1 MLMALWRIVLRSL
14 LLAVSTLLTLEL
26 GLQVWAVY
34 ATSWARDAEVAA
46 PVRILCIGDSHTF
59 GSGVADDESY
69 PAQLQ
74 QRLDAVS
81 PGRFA
86 VINLG
91 QPGMSA
97 VQMRNRIA
105 SETAR
110 YAPDLVILWGG
121 VNDDWNLRELSAGEA
136 SWVQRLD
143 GWATRS
149 RVYRFVR
156 VWQHDRRL
164 DREVATVR
172 AGGMH
177 QLAPR
182 PRAEEATRVAET
194 ATPGRP
200 KKRRDPFAHH
210 APVPGGEGRV
220 FEAHEATLAQ
230 LRAAGI
236 PVVAVRYPLEIGPFG
251 AANRALDS
259 LAEMYELPVVDAAE
273 AVSRVPAGELEW
285 TWGAH
290 PNAPVYA
297 ELANDLVPYVL
308 ELTGDAAA
316 VEARTTPPRAR

>member
-1 MLMALWRIVLRSL
+1 MLIPLRRIVLRSL
-14 LLAVSTLLTLEL
+14 LVVVSTLLTLEL
-26 GLQVWAVY
+26 GLQVWALY
-34 ATSWARDAEVAA
+34 ATTWARDASVTA
-46 PVRILCIGDSHTF
+46 PVRILCVGDSHTF

-74 QRLDAVS
+74 QRLDGVS

-86 VINLG
+86 VINVG

-105 SETAR
+105 AHTAR

-121 VNDDWNLRELSAGEA
+121 VNDDWNLRELSAGDA
-136 SWVQRLD
+136 SWAQRLD

-164 DREVATVR
+164 DLEVATVR

-177 QLAPR
+177 QVAPR
-182 PRAEEATRVAET
+182 PRTEEGASTAEAATRGT
-194 ATPGRP
+194 P

-236 PVVAVRYPLEIGPFG
+236 PLIAVRYPLGIGPFG

-259 LAEMYELPVVDAAE
+259 LAQMYDLPVVDAAE
-273 AVSRVPAGELEW
+273 AVSRVPADELEW

-297 ELANDLVPYVL
+297 ELAKDLVPYVL
-308 ELTGDAAA
+308 ELTGDDGALDVNAA
-316 VEARTTPPRAR
+316 P